1 VWGRFKRIGM
11 KMRKKAKNFRNGIK
25 FVSTQKPQAETFYDG
40 CFPSESKVEKVLE
53 LLTKAQGRYL
63 ESIKSNI
70 ISIGVGVAGTG
81 KSYVALSYAAQL
93 LQERKISKIIVTR
106 PAVEAGEEFGFL
118 PGELDE
124 KYAPYIDPIKD
135 ILNKRLGTSF
145 TAYLFKRKIIEARP
159 LAFIRGSTFD
169 NSFVVLDEAQNCT
182 PTQMKMF
189 LTRIGNDTKVV
200 INGDIQQKDIKGASG
215 LADAIVRLQSV
226 KKVGIVNFEIDDIV
240 RSGICKEIVRAY
252 SV

>member
-1 VWGRFKRIGM
+1 VWGKIKRTGL
-11 KMRKKAKNFRNGIK
+11 KMRKKAKNFRNGK
-25 FVSTQKPQAETFYDG
+25 QFVSVKNQQVETSYDG
-40 CFPSESKVEKVLE
+40 YVPFESKVEKALE

-93 LQERKISKIIVTR
+93 LQEKKISKIIVTR

-135 ILNKRLGTSF
+135 ILNKRLGNSF

-169 NSFVVLDEAQNCT
+169 NSFVILDEAQNCT
-182 PTQMKMF
+182 PIQMKMF

>member
-1 VWGRFKRIGM
+1 
-11 KMRKKAKNFRNGIK
+11 MRKKAKNFRNGK
-25 FVSTQKPQAETFYDG
+25 QFVSVKNQQVETSYDG
-40 CFPSESKVEKVLE
+40 YVPFESKVEKALE

-93 LQERKISKIIVTR
+93 LQEKKISKIIVTR

-135 ILNKRLGTSF
+135 ILNKRLGNSF

-169 NSFVVLDEAQNCT
+169 NSFVILDEAQNCT
-182 PTQMKMF
+182 PIQMKMF